1 MDKIQTNQLSKPKEF
16 ALKVLE
22 GFDELARPEI
32 QNSVISKLWDY
43 IKGYAKKVILKK
55 PDEELQIK
63 LFKIHKTFKEHFDN
77 IDMAIE
83 LKKEKSDDKITA
95 MSNVL
100 GINKM
105 KAQIDELNQ
114 GQNSIIGKLSEVIT
128 GMNSITQA
136 VNTNAHTTEPAAAG
150 NPLEKIE
157 LISSLIDK
165 LGPLYQIYKQTH
177 EPAPLTP
184 LIDQEFINKRMVESF
199 LSELDTGKDIQ
210 TFVKTSLKRTATKNI
225 INTALKDIGQNT
237 DEPA

>member
-1 MDKIQTNQLSKPKEF
+1 MYESGNEDIEINEDKTIETINESIQADK
-16 ALKVLE
+16 LKNL
-22 GFDELARPEI
+22 EI
-32 QNSVISKLWDY
+32 QNET
-43 IKGYAKKVILKK
+43 LKK
-55 PDEELQIK
+55 MVENRNQ
-63 LFKIHKTFKEHFDN
+63 
-77 IDMAIE
+77 E
-83 LKKEKSDDKITA
+83 LKKENSDDKILA
-95 MSNVL
+95 LSNVL

-136 VNTNAHTTEPAAAG
+136 VNTNAQHAPESNAAI
-150 NPLEKIE
+150 NPLDKIE

-165 LGPLYQIYKQTH
+165 LAPLYQIYKQTH
-177 EPAPLTP
+177 EPAPLAP

>member
-1 MDKIQTNQLSKPKEF
+1 MIWESLHLKVIKKIQKKLIKLYESGNEDIEINEDKTIETINESIQAEK
-16 ALKVLE
+16 LKNLE
-22 GFDELARPEI
+22 T
-32 QNSVISKLWDY
+32 QNET
-43 IKGYAKKVILKK
+43 LKK
-55 PDEELQIK
+55 MVENRNQ
-63 LFKIHKTFKEHFDN
+63 
-77 IDMAIE
+77 E
-83 LKKEKSDDKITA
+83 LKKENSDDKITA
-95 MSNVL
+95 LSNVL

-128 GMNSITQA
+128 GMNNITQA
-136 VNTNAHTTEPAAAG
+136 VNTKVNNNSEPIQPG
-150 NPLEKIE
+150 NSLDKIE